1 MKEFIINENDAD
13 QRVDRFIQKTMK
25 TMPKSLMYNY
35 IRTKKIKVNRKR
47 CEISQRLQAGDTMQC
62 YIPEEFYEAATMRS
76 FLQVPNA
83 LDVVYEDDAVLLINK
98 PKGLRAHSDTS
109 EVQDNLADRLLHYLY
124 CKKEYNPTTEQ
135 SFTPALCHRIDRNTQ
150 GLVIAAKTA
159 AALRCMNEKIALR
172 QVDKKYLCIVQG
184 RQKRRLIRHSV
195 RIMWHFIFRG
205 MRAVCSISTAEHS
218 SCRIPILS
226 GSLWI
231 SQDLFEM
238 V

>member
-25 TMPKSLMYNY
+25 TMPKSLMYKY
-35 IRTKKIKVNRKR
+35 IRNKKIKVNRKR

-172 QVDKKYLCIVQG
+172 QVEKKYLCIVQG
-184 RQKRRLIRHSV
+184 KLKKKTGSY
-195 RIMWHFIFRG
+195 
-205 MRAVCSISTAEHS
+205 RAVS
-218 SCRIPILS
+218 SK
-226 GSLWI
+226 
-231 SQDLFEM
+231 E
-238 V
+238 